1 MVFKI
6 LRGDIKMSNMKN
18 IYENLEDNNKAEIIE
33 LLQKQSLKDF
43 LDYEEFEIIDI
54 DSWD

>member
-1 MVFKI
+1 
-6 LRGDIKMSNMKN
+6 MSNIKN
-18 IYENLEDNNKAEIIE
+18 IYETLEDNDKAEIIK
-33 LLQKQSLKDF
+33 LIQKQSLKDF

>member
-1 MVFKI
+1 
-6 LRGDIKMSNMKN
+6 MSNMKN
-18 IYENLEDNNKAEIIE
+18 IYETLEDNNKSEIIE
-33 LLQKQSLKDF
+33 LIQNQILKDF

>member
-1 MVFKI
+1 
-6 LRGDIKMSNMKN
+6 MSNIKN
-18 IYENLEDNNKAEIIE
+18 IYETLEDNDKTEIIE

-43 LDYEEFEIIDI
+43 LDYEEFEIVDI

>member
-1 MVFKI
+1 
-6 LRGDIKMSNMKN
+6 MSNMKN
-18 IYENLEDNNKAEIIE
+18 IYETLEDSDRAEIID

-43 LDYEEFEIIDI
+43 LDYEEFEIIDM

>member
-1 MVFKI
+1 
-6 LRGDIKMSNMKN
+6 MKY
-18 IYENLEDNNKAEIIE
+18 IYETLEETLEDNNKAEIIE

-43 LDYEEFEIIDI
+43 LDYEEFEMVDI

>member
-1 MVFKI
+1 
-6 LRGDIKMSNMKN
+6 MSNMKN
-18 IYENLEDNNKAEIIE
+18 IYETLEDSDRAEIID